1 MAASPPK
8 IAVTGATGLV
18 GRALVKVLARGGYEV
33 TALARNEELLKRLLV
48 KAGLD
53 GKVATVICDIADS
66 GLTVALNGHDVVI
79 HAAGF
84 VSPTASA
91 ESIFAANYEGTRHC
105 LEASRQAGVRQFILI
120 SSLSVITAGDC
131 FDLDESAPLTP
142 CGEAYADSKIAA
154 EKLVM
159 ASCPHDQGGM
169 AVTVLR
175 PGFIYGPGERAWLP
189 RVIASIKSGKAA
201 LVDGGSRQTN
211 VVYVENL
218 AAAVQAAVLNEAAYG
233 EVFNITDP
241 EYVSKKALFD
251 AIADGLALP
260 RVKKSVPRW
269 LLAALVEGVA
279 ISGPLLALLPAAAR
293 AKLSPLS
300 RAAFRLVAVNQG
312 FSTAKAGR
320 LLNYNSHSQTDGLR
334 LMPFAEAM
342 RLTLSAWDDSE
353 LGSALR

>member
-1 MAASPPK
+1 MEASPPK

-18 GRALVKVLARGGYEV
+18 GRALVKELARGGFEV
-33 TALARNEELLKRLLV
+33 TALARNELLLQSLLE
-48 KAGLD
+48 KAGLV
-53 GKVATVICDIADS
+53 GQVATAVLDIADG
-66 GLTVALNGHDVVI
+66 GLTAALQGHDVVI

-91 ESIFAANYEGTRHC
+91 ESIFTANYEGTRNC
-105 LEASRQAGVRQFILI
+105 LEASRQAGVRQFIFI
-120 SSLSVITAGDC
+120 SSLSVITGQGDC
-131 FDLDESAPLTP
+131 FDLDESAPLKP

-159 ASCPHDQGGM
+159 ASGSDGHGL

-201 LVDGGSRQTN
+201 LVDGGARQTN

-218 AAAVQAAVLNEAAYG
+218 ANAVQAAVLNQSAYG

-251 AIADGLALP
+251 AIADGLAVP
-260 RVKKSVPRW
+260 RVKKNVPRW

-279 ISGPLLALLPAAAR
+279 LSGPLLTLLPAATR

-312 FSTAKAGR
+312 FSTAKAAR
-320 LLNYNSHSQTDGLR
+320 LLNYNKHSQAGLR

-342 RLTLSAWDDSE
+342 KLTLAAWEDSDH
-353 LGSALR
+353 GSALR